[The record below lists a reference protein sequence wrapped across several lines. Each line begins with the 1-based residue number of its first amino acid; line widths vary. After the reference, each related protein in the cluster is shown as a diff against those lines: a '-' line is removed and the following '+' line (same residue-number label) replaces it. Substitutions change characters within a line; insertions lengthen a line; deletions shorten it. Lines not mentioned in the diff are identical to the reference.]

1 MIRFILIFFFLI
13 TYSYKAN
20 SLELIMY
27 DSKYC
32 FYCKKFLKEVGS
44 DYNLPQLP
52 LIVIDDKNQPRWFY
66 KAVKKNKIKPIRG
79 TPTFIIWDEKNK
91 IEIDRIVGY
100 GNKDDFYKKLRS
112 LFVNFINENKSSS

>member
-52 LIVIDDKNQPRWFY
+52 LIVIDDKNQPKSSKSEISMTLINLKKDR
-66 KAVKKNKIKPIRG
+66 KNKHG
-79 TPTFIIWDEKNK
+79 K
-91 IEIDRIVGY
+91 IY
-100 GNKDDFYKKLRS
+100 FWLQNS
-112 LFVNFINENKSSS
+112 